1 MTEIAPA
8 PEQHPVM
15 AASFM
20 RPTSINDAIQV
31 AELLAKSDFVPKDYR
46 GKPGNIIACMQFS
59 AELNLPVMQG
69 LQNIAVINGHPS
81 IYGDLALALV
91 ERSGLLEAIDEQ
103 IDDKRAACTIKR
115 KGRNAMTRV
124 FTQAD
129 AKQANL
135 WDKAGPWKQYP
146 KRMLQMRARG
156 FALRDAFPDV
166 LKGIAIREEAQ
177 DYREIDITPPPPQVP
192 ADNRE
197 LLNSLKASA
206 TTRSCVDDLDIWWK
220 DMKEDINVL
229 SKDEKLDLIEH
240 CTRHKETLK
249 NADA

>member
-1 MTEIAPA
+1 MSETAPVEYKDPA
-8 PEQHPVM
+8 L

-20 RPTSINDAIQV
+20 RPTNIADAVTV
-31 AELLAKSDFVPKDYR
+31 AELLANSDFVPKDYK

-91 ERSGLLEAIDEQ
+91 ERSGLLEAIDELV
-103 IDDKRAACTIKR
+103 DEKGATCTVKR
-115 KGRNAMTRV
+115 KGRNAITRH

-156 FALRDAFPDV
+156 FCLRDAFPDV
-166 LKGIAIREEAQ
+166 LKGIAIREEVQ
-177 DYREIDITPPPPQVP
+177 DYQEIDITPAPAA

-197 LLNSLKASA
+197 LLDSLKASA
-206 TTRSCVDDLDIWWK
+206 SKQKCVEDLELWWK
-220 DMKEDINVL
+220 EMEDDINDL
-229 SKDEKLDLIEH
+229 SKDERLDLIDH
-240 CTRHKETLK
+240 CTTHKGTLK
-249 NADA
+249 EADA